1 MNIEPVSERLGIQ
14 MYAKDIAFVA
24 FTNEL
29 DRERNEAV
37 EIVDLVV

>member
-14 MYAKDIAFVA
+14 MYVKDTVLVA